1 MNYHFHKVF
10 AAACV
15 GMLLFGIVL
24 ISLGSIL
31 PELLNRYG
39 LSEIQA
45 GTLAAIL
52 PAGILLG
59 SLVFGPIVDRYSY
72 RNLLVACCFFIIM
85 GLEGLAFTQ
94 NLGMLQLS
102 FLLIGFGGGMING
115 ATNAL
120 VADISDAQVEERSA
134 NLSFLGIFFGIGA
147 LGMPALMA
155 LLSSVMAYDQIL
167 KWMGFAVVAPLLYF
181 LFLSYPQSK
190 VKTIDYRRNL
200 SLVKDYS
207 LWILGLFLF
216 FQSALEGVTNN
227 WITSF
232 LQADDKMSSS
242 AALLTLS
249 SFVLSLTV
257 GRIFLSG
264 LLRKIAP
271 LKVLFLSA
279 FILLGGSFVLST
291 TTDLL
296 LLRLGIILLGLG
308 SAAGFPVILGFAAQV
323 HDEIRGAAFSFVFV
337 IALIGN
343 ILANYLTGL
352 ISDQFGMFVI
362 PWILVASAVGVLVIA
377 LFPLR
382 SEMKHFD

>member
-1 MNYHFHKVF
+1 
-10 AAACV
+10 
-15 GMLLFGIVL
+15 
-24 ISLGSIL
+24 
-31 PELLNRYG
+31 
-39 LSEIQA
+39 
-45 GTLAAIL
+45 
-52 PAGILLG
+52 
-59 SLVFGPIVDRYSY
+59 Y
-72 RNLLVACCFFIIM
+72 RNLLVACCFLIIM

-190 VKTIDYRRNL
+190 VKTIDYHRNL

-249 SFVLSLTV
+249 SFVLSLTI

-271 LKVLFLSA
+271 LKVLSLSA

-291 TTDLL
+291 TTDPL
-296 LLRLGIILLGLG
+296 LLRSGIILLGLG

>member
-31 PELLNRYG
+31 PELLNRFG

-72 RNLLVACCFFIIM
+72 RNLLVSCCFLIIM

-94 NLGMLQLS
+94 NLVMLQLS

-190 VKTIDYRRNL
+190 VKTIDYRRNF

-291 TTDLL
+291 TTELL

-362 PWILVASAVGVLVIA
+362 PWILFASAVGVLVIA

>member
-352 ISDQFGMFVI
+352 ISNQFGMFVI

>member
-31 PELLNRYG
+31 PELLNRFG

-120 VADISDAQVEERSA
+120 VADISDAQVEKRSA

-291 TTDLL
+291 TSDLL